1 MLLSFSK
8 KSNLLKND
16 RARYHLLRDHCRQRQ
31 IPVKDFDLF
40 DLALTHISYGANS
53 SNESYERLEFLG
65 DSVIGLCLASILYQ
79 HYPELSEGR
88 MSALKSTLADEN
100 SLAQAA
106 RELELLPLVRLGRG
120 EKLQDK
126 RAQQKVLCDIFE
138 SMMAVLYIDNGFGRC
153 REFALRLFSDKIGHV
168 QQAGVPDFKTRLQKI
183 SVKAYKTYPAYTV
196 LHTEGPDHGKIFN
209 IRCTLERF
217 EASAKGRS
225 KKEAEQECAKAVLE
239 AIKEYAA
246 LHPEAPVAKEYHNEK
261 MKG

>member
-8 KSNLLKND
+8 KSDLLKTD
-16 RARYHLLRDHCRQRQ
+16 KARYFLLKEHCRRRQ
-31 IPVKDFDLF
+31 IPIKDFDLF
-40 DLALTHISYGANS
+40 DLALTHISFGASNP
-53 SNESYERLEFLG
+53 NESYERLEFLG
-65 DSVIGLCLASILYQ
+65 DSVIGLCLAGILYQ
-79 HYPELSEGR
+79 HYPDLSEGR
-88 MSALKSTLADEN
+88 MSALKSTLADEK

-138 SMMAVLYIDNGFGRC
+138 SMMAVMLMDYGYDRC
-153 REFALRLFSDKIGHV
+153 REFALKLFSDKIGHI
-168 QQAGVPDFKTRLQKI
+168 QASGVPDFKTRLQKI
-183 SVKAYKTYPAYTV
+183 SVKAYKSYPIYTV

-209 IRCTLERF
+209 VKCSLERF

-239 AIKEYAA
+239 AIKEYAV
-246 LHPEAPVAKEYHNEK
+246 LYPEAAVSKEYLNEK